1 MPKLKLRFLNGI
13 NFYWKEVKVM
23 RKVLFLLLFSVL
35 CLASCSSTKVTGVWQ
50 DENYSGKP
58 FEKIL
63 VVSIFLDEEN
73 GRMSELQLARQ
84 LRQKGVSASA
94 GHVVLPTGSRSSVET
109 ITGAIGQHAFDG
121 ILISRIADRLEKTR
135 VTAQGACNSRW
146 DSDYRQNQRYSL
158 SPCKPGSLSQTTAV
172 YGLETN
178 LYSTKDGA
186 LVISL
191 ASETSADRPTD
202 DLIKDVVK
210 SVVDSLNSSGLLAK

>member
-1 MPKLKLRFLNGI
+1 MKKILTLI
-13 NFYWKEVKVM
+13 V
-23 RKVLFLLLFSVL
+23 FSIF
-35 CLASCSSTKVTGVWQ
+35 CLAACSATKVTGVWQ

-94 GHVVLPTGSRSSVET
+94 GHIVLPAGSRSSVET
-109 ITGAIGQHAFDG
+109 ITGAIGRHAFDG
-121 ILISRIADRLEKTR
+121 VLISRIADRIEETR
-135 VTAQGACNSRW
+135 VTAQSACNSRW
-146 DSDYRQNQRYSL
+146 ASDYRQSQRYSL
-158 SPCKPGSLSQTTAV
+158 SPCKPGSLTRTTAV

-191 ASETSADRPTD
+191 ASKTSADRPTD
-202 DLIKDVVK
+202 DLIKGFVK
-210 SVVDSLNSSGLLAK
+210 SVVDRLSRSGLLAGS